1 MRLSILVACFL
12 AEIWIFEK
20 RLRVDQFWSKE
31 VTYGP
36 LFFTFSRPMPL
47 RGSPSSVFH
56 KTKLRGRL
64 HRLIKTGVFHRSS
77 ERLTSYS
84 GSGVFVVII
93 IFQDTIQNE
102 RGIGYLC
109 SVKVRYLIAIIKV
122 NKKVVR
128 RT

>member
-1 MRLSILVACFL
+1 MRLSILVTCFSV
-12 AEIWIFEK
+12 EIWIFEK
-20 RLRVDQFWSKE
+20 RLHVDQFWSKE

-36 LFFTFSRPMPL
+36 LSLLSLALYPCAVHPP
-47 RGSPSSVFH
+47 PSSI
-56 KTKLRGRL
+56 KGNLEDGYTGWLRQEF
-64 HRLIKTGVFHRSS
+64 FHRSS
-77 ERLTSYS
+77 ERLTPCS

-128 RT
+128 ST

>member
-1 MRLSILVACFL
+1 M
-12 AEIWIFEK
+12 
-20 RLRVDQFWSKE
+20 
-31 VTYGP
+31 
-36 LFFTFSRPMPL
+36 
-47 RGSPSSVFH
+47 
-56 KTKLRGRL
+56 
-64 HRLIKTGVFHRSS
+64 LIKTGVFHRSS